1 MKMPKV
7 ILTLQNKEPE
17 EIQVEEFDLKTD
29 FYDYVL
35 GNVKDPN
42 GNLIQGVLIGNKR
55 YVRLIDVVDIDV
67 VEEVEQEEE
76 V

>member
-1 MKMPKV
+1 MPKV

-17 EIQVEEFDLKTD
+17 EIHVEEFDLKTD

-67 VEEVEQEEE
+67 VDEVEQEEE